1 MKTVKVDKSL
11 SKNYF
16 QYEKTILFDKSLS
29 SKAKGIHALLMA
41 LGDNW
46 QFSMSGLITMC
57 KESRDS
63 VYAGIAEL
71 ESKKYVK
78 REKLNSG
85 HVNYTF
91 YEIPYDKDLHN
102 PNTENTDKPDT
113 ENPYMGK
120 PDTEN
125 PTLLRDNNNINIIS
139 NIKRID
145 DEKAPIFTDEMETI
159 KFLLSQKITIEKL
172 SIRYKLDVDKVISK
186 VYEFVEK
193 KFDWEEN
200 IWSSEGDL
208 KKNFDLWLNLNRTV
222 IINPY
227 KSWKEA
233 EFKTNCGLYEK
244 EFGKKTLTD
253 FFRYWKQPTET
264 GVMRFQ
270 EKNAWNTEDQL
281 KIWRSR
287 SGNAGRRE
295 KSTMSQSAKG

>member
-71 ESKKYVK
+71 ESKKYVR

-91 YEIPYDKDLHN
+91 YEIPYDKYLHY
-102 PNTENTDKPDT
+102 PHTENTDKPNT
-113 ENPYMGK
+113 ENPDMGK

-125 PTLLRDNNNINIIS
+125 PTLLRDNNSINIDNS
-139 NIKRID
+139 IKRNV
-145 DEKAPIFTDEMETI
+145 EVQNPIFSDEI
-159 KFLLSQKITIEKL
+159 KTKEFLQSQKITIEKL
-172 SIRYKLDVDKVISK
+172 AMRYNLSIDLVNVKIH
-186 VYEFVEK
+186 EFVEK
-193 KFDWEEN
+193 KLSWDEN
-200 IWSSEGDL
+200 TWSSEGDL

-222 IINPY
+222 IVNPY
-227 KSWKEA
+227 KSMTETV
-233 EFKTNCGLYEK
+233 FKADCAKHEK

-287 SGNAGRRE
+287 NNDKEDISLSKAKRR
-295 KSTMSQSAKG
+295 